1 MCDVSV
7 MNQSVSLRVFSSSSK
22 VISRPVTVARG
33 QRLAM
38 GELQADN
45 LKDVNGV
52 IGGYQI
58 SLNQGDVL
66 PVSDSD
72 DAYYIW
78 DNDSPLHSPV
88 FENEFQLESVT
99 LNRPSVE
106 RVGGAYYLVMQ
117 PEFQVS
123 FSTATHS
130 ARLGE
135 IRLVES
141 ERFFTLDNGESLTIT
156 DTQEM
161 GAPVLYLQH
170 RDDTAVVRQET
181 DLQLQGTDREY
192 FFGESVSQKIPDYI
206 NNVAVTSVTVLE
218 RFTSYFMQQ
227 VLSTPDQSIWVPVCA
242 PISWGWSIR
251 VGRRFDQEWDILR
264 RKLMLPTVGHD
275 GWEMPSWRSN
285 LVQSASEHF

>member
-52 IGGYQI
+52 IGGYRI

-66 PVSDSD
+66 PVSESD
-72 DAYYIW
+72 NAYYIW

-141 ERFFTLDNGESLTIT
+141 ERFFTLENGDSLTIT

-206 NNVAVTSVTVLE
+206 NNVPVASVTVLE

-227 VLSTPDQSIWVPVCA
+227 VLATPDQSIWVPVCA

-251 VGRRFDQEWDILR
+251 VGRRYDQEWDILR

-275 GWEMPSWRSN
+275 GWEMPTWRSN

>member
-33 QRLAM
+33 QRLAL
-38 GELQADN
+38 GELQAEN
-45 LKDVNGV
+45 LKAVHGV
-52 IGGYQI
+52 IGGYRI
-58 SLNQGDVL
+58 SLSQGEVL
-66 PVSDSD
+66 PVNEADN
-72 DAYYIW
+72 AYYIW
-78 DNDSPLHSPV
+78 DNDSPLHSPL

-99 LNRPSVE
+99 LNRPSVA
-106 RVGGAYYLVMQ
+106 RVGGACYLVMQ

-123 FSTATHS
+123 FTTATHS

-141 ERFFTLDNGESLTIT
+141 ERFVTLENGDSLTIT
-156 DTQEM
+156 DTQEI

-192 FFGESVSQKIPDYI
+192 FFGESVSQKVPDYI
-206 NNVAVTSVTVLE
+206 NSVAVSSVTVLE

-227 VLSTPDQSIWVPVCA
+227 VLSTPEQSIWVPVCA

-251 VGRRFDQEWDILR
+251 VGRRYDQEWDILR

-275 GWEMPSWRSN
+275 GWEMPTWRSN

>member
-1 MCDVSV
+1 

-58 SLNQGDVL
+58 SLNQGEVL

-72 DAYYIW
+72 NAYYIW

-141 ERFFTLDNGESLTIT
+141 ERFFTLENGDSLTIT

-206 NNVAVTSVTVLE
+206 NNVAVSSVTVLE

-275 GWEMPSWRSN
+275 GWEMPAWRSN

>member
-22 VISRPVTVARG
+22 VITRPVSIARG
-33 QRLAM
+33 QRLSM
-38 GELQADN
+38 GELKAEN

-52 IGGYQI
+52 IGDYRI
-58 SLNQGDVL
+58 SLNCGEVVPVNQTQGT
-66 PVSDSD
+66 
-72 DAYYIW
+72 YYIW

-88 FENEFQLESVT
+88 FENEFQLESAT

-106 RVGGAYYLVMQ
+106 RVGGHYYLIMQ

-141 ERFFTLDNGESLTIT
+141 ERFITLENGDSVVIT
-156 DTQEM
+156 DTQEI
-161 GAPVLYLQH
+161 GTPVLYLQH
-170 RDDTAVVRQET
+170 RDDEQVVRQET

-192 FFGESVSQKIPDYI
+192 FFGESVSQRIPENI
-206 NNVAVTSVTVLE
+206 NGVAVACVTVLE

-227 VLSTPDQSIWVPVCA
+227 VLATPGQSIWVPVCA
-242 PISWGWSIR
+242 PIAWGWSIR

-275 GWEMPSWRSN
+275 GWEMPAWGCN

>member
-33 QRLAM
+33 QRLAL
-38 GELQADN
+38 GELQAEN
-45 LKDVNGV
+45 LKAVHGV
-52 IGGYQI
+52 IGGYRI
-58 SLNQGDVL
+58 SLSQGEVL
-66 PVSDSD
+66 PVNEAD

-78 DNDSPLHSPV
+78 DNDSPLHSPL

-99 LNRPSVE
+99 LNRPSVA
-106 RVGGAYYLVMQ
+106 RVGGACYLVMQ

-123 FSTATHS
+123 FTTATHS

-141 ERFFTLDNGESLTIT
+141 ERFVTLENGDSLTIT
-156 DTQEM
+156 DTQEI

-192 FFGESVSQKIPDYI
+192 FFGESVSQKVPDYI
-206 NNVAVTSVTVLE
+206 NSVAVSSVTVLE

-227 VLSTPDQSIWVPVCA
+227 VLSTPEQSIWVPVCA

-251 VGRRFDQEWDILR
+251 VGRRYDQEWDILR

-275 GWEMPSWRSN
+275 GWEMPTWRSN